1 MNSLGRGVSSV
12 LLVLVL
18 LSAFAL
24 PGCGS
29 PAGGQ
34 AVITVLGPW
43 TGGERDGFLAMLR
56 GFEKQYGIQVAFTGT
71 RDADAV
77 LTSDLKNG
85 NLPDLAVLAT
95 RGELTHFAAAGSL
108 RPIDRALDLNAMAS
122 QYGPSWLRLMQAAG
136 PSGSRHY
143 YAIMIKATLKSLIW
157 YDPAQF
163 PARDLGLL
171 KSPGLTWSKLM
182 SLTNSLAAGGRSP
195 WCMGMADGSRSGWPG
210 TDWIEDIVLHQ
221 SGPAVYDRWLAGTM
235 PWTSAP
241 IMRAWQ
247 TFGRLAGTAGAVLGG
262 TKSEFAT
269 PYGKAGQP
277 MFTNPPRCYLDH
289 EGSFTTGFYQQD
301 TLSGSGRS
309 AHPQPGADF
318 NFISFPPLTS
328 AGQGSEEVSADL
340 AVMFHDTPAAR
351 KLIAYLTT
359 PQAQQAWI
367 SRPGGA
373 LSVNRQVPLNAYPDP
388 VARGLARILT
398 HAASIHFDASNSM
411 PQTMANAF
419 NNAVLQYLD
428 SPAQL
433 NAILH
438 GLDLVRQNHLS
449 ASDGLA
455 DGGLAGGGSASLTRR
470 TRAAKARSKRMTDS
484 CRVQARRRRSHATP
498 AG

>member
-85 NLPDLAVLAT
+85 NLPGLAVLAT
-95 RGELTHFAAAGSL
+95 RGELIQLAHAGSL
-108 RPIDRALDLNAMAS
+108 RPIDGALDLNAMAS

-262 TKSEFAT
+262 TESEFAT
-269 PYGKAGQP
+269 SYGKAGQP

-359 PQAQQAWI
+359 PQAQLAWI

-388 VARGLARILT
+388 VARALARILT
-398 HAASIHFDASNSM
+398 HAPSIHFDASNSM

-433 NAILH
+433 NVILY
-438 GLDLVRQNHLS
+438 GLDLVRRTTNQQA
-449 ASDGLA
+449 ASQPTA
-455 DGGLAGGGSASLTRR
+455 GLAGGGGTYGLSSPPLT
-470 TRAAKARSKRMTDS
+470 
-484 CRVQARRRRSHATP
+484 TP
-498 AG
+498 VG

>member
-18 LSAFAL
+18 LSALAL

-85 NLPDLAVLAT
+85 NLPGLAVLAT
-95 RGELTHFAAAGSL
+95 RGELIQLAHAGSL
-108 RPIDRALDLNAMAS
+108 RPIDGALDLNAMAS

-359 PQAQQAWI
+359 PQAQLAWI

-373 LSVNRQVPLNAYPDP
+373 LFVNRQVPLNAYPDP
-388 VARGLARILT
+388 VARALAWILT

-433 NAILH
+433 NVILY
-438 GLDLVRQNHLS
+438 GLDLVRRTTNQQA
-449 ASDGLA
+449 ASQPTA
-455 DGGLAGGGSASLTRR
+455 GLAGGGGTYGLSSPPLT
-470 TRAAKARSKRMTDS
+470 
-484 CRVQARRRRSHATP
+484 TP
-498 AG
+498 VG

>member
-1 MNSLGRGVSSV
+1 
-12 LLVLVL
+12 
-18 LSAFAL
+18 
-24 PGCGS
+24 
-29 PAGGQ
+29 
-34 AVITVLGPW
+34 
-43 TGGERDGFLAMLR
+43 
-56 GFEKQYGIQVAFTGT
+56 
-71 RDADAV
+71 
-77 LTSDLKNG
+77 
-85 NLPDLAVLAT
+85 
-95 RGELTHFAAAGSL
+95 
-108 RPIDRALDLNAMAS
+108 
-122 QYGPSWLRLMQAAG
+122 
-136 PSGSRHY
+136 
-143 YAIMIKATLKSLIW
+143 
-157 YDPAQF
+157 
-163 PARDLGLL
+163 
-171 KSPGLTWSKLM
+171 
-182 SLTNSLAAGGRSP
+182 
-195 WCMGMADGSRSGWPG
+195 MGMADGSRSGWPG

-309 AHPQPGADF
+309 AHPQPGAEF

-340 AVMFHDTPAAR
+340 LAMFHDTPAAR

-367 SRPGGA
+367 SRPGSGA
-373 LSVNRQVPLNAYPDP
+373 LSVNRQVPLSAYPDP
-388 VARGLARILT
+388 VARALARILT

-433 NAILH
+433 NVILH
-438 GLDLVRQNHLS
+438 GLDLVR
-449 ASDGLA
+449 
-455 DGGLAGGGSASLTRR
+455 
-470 TRAAKARSKRMTDS
+470 
-484 CRVQARRRRSHATP
+484 ATTHQ
-498 AG
+498 